1 MLLYR
6 SPISDV
12 QPVGQYTYVNG
23 ASLHPHDYLPQL
35 NKGTSLVKM
44 ATQCLFLHQ
53 LKVHQECSTVLDR
66 NSG

>member
-1 MLLYR
+1 MLTYK

-12 QPVGQYTYVNG
+12 QPVGQHTDVNG
-23 ASLHPHDYLPQL
+23 ASLHPHDCLPQL

-44 ATQCLFLHQ
+44 STQCLFLHQ
-53 LKVHQECSTVLDR
+53 LKVHQECSTVLDH